1 MKKYSEA
8 IKLEAR
14 KLVRSGLTRRETG
27 RQLGLDDRLICIW
40 CADIPATKGKAFS
53 RELVE
58 KAKSLVLS
66 GKSKRIVAKEIGV
79 SYEWIKYH
87 TKGVESRKTIPKETE
102 DKTKQLVASG
112 IQKKEVAKMLGLSYQ
127 WVKRHTNPSYHFTQ
141 YPQKLKES
149 VQRLGEQGFNAP
161 FIERAFG
168 LKSRTARTWLGYKN
182 KRKYLIIGGRSLAI
196 LQKLMERHWFIPKGR
211 QMDACRILSRQ
222 LPIKIVRY
230 NQKKRICLLP
240 GNENE
245 AIAAFVARY
254 YNNRLGSRRL
264 KRILVKFG
272 VIYTNRKLIKKVYS
286 I

>member
-14 KLVRSGLTRRETG
+14 KLVRSGFTRRETG
-27 RQLGLDDRLICIW
+27 RRLGLDDRLICVW
-40 CADIPATKGKAFS
+40 CADIPAKKGKAFP
-53 RELVE
+53 RELME

-66 GKSKRIVAKEIGV
+66 GKTKHQVAKELGV
-79 SYEWIKYH
+79 SYEWIKCH
-87 TKGVESRKTIPKETE
+87 TKGIESRKIISKEIE
-102 DKTKQLVASG
+102 DEAKRLVASRM
-112 IQKKEVAKMLGLSYQ
+112 QKKDVAKTLGLSYQ

-161 FIERAFG
+161 FIEQSFG
-168 LKSRTARTWLGYKN
+168 LKQRTAQTWLGYKN

-230 NQKKRICLLP
+230 NQKKRICMLS

-245 AIAAFVARY
+245 AIAAFVSRY
-254 YNNRLGSRRL
+254 YHNCIGSRRL
-264 KRILVKFG
+264 KRIVAAFG
-272 VIYTNRKLIKKVYS
+272 VAWTKNKRLRRY
-286 I
+286 